1 MDEVM
6 KGELQISNFGQN
18 GFENLELFYRTQ
30 QKQVMMVLINLIL
43 KKNFQTQAKLR
54 RRRYTVNDLLY
65 GYKNKVEN
73 RD

>member
-18 GFENLELFYRTQ
+18 GFENLELFYRNR
-30 QKQVMMVLINLIL
+30 QKQVIIVLINLKL
-43 KKNFQTQAKLR
+43 QKKFQTQAKLR

-65 GYKNKVEN
+65 GYENKLEN